1 MRARLVDTAFR
12 LRREGRLVRVLLMNR
27 HHRCVRD
34 ACGQLSGRAVGWRL
48 PPSCTCQSLIAECS
62 VVLQPAVGSDLF
74 TDNSPETATVR
85 RLSKE
90 NRKLRQK
97 LKDFQREAAEEKEEV
112 DSLIEELSKEIIEL
126 CAGSLG
132 CVP

>member
-1 MRARLVDTAFR
+1 M
-12 LRREGRLVRVLLMNR
+12 
-27 HHRCVRD
+27 
-34 ACGQLSGRAVGWRL
+34 
-48 PPSCTCQSLIAECS
+48 
-62 VVLQPAVGSDLF
+62 VLQPAVGSDLF

-126 CAGSLG
+126 CAGSLS